1 MTHQITNNR
10 VALWENRSL
19 EKGLKYVDKL
29 QIKMEKMQNEICLYF
44 LSLKYFS
51 SSKTLSSI

>member
-29 QIKMEKMQNEICLYF
+29 QIKMEKCRMRYVSIF
-44 LSLKYFS
+44 SL
-51 SSKTLSSI
+51 